1 MGICFDHIYFR
12 PKISAACFK
21 ISFSILNC
29 WFSFRSRIS
38 SSCSGV
44 RLSFSWKE
52 PELDAC
58 FTHLSNREVAMS
70 YSRQISHLRLPERYS
85 STSCCLN
92 SSVYLRGQ
100 DTATVEIKVN
110 DGKEIK
116 NELIYGSVSGKK
128 IDENGEALEGAVIG
142 IFKAEE
148 TEFTKDTA
156 LMTTTSAKTVVF
168 LLQKF
173 LMANGL

>member
-1 MGICFDHIYFR
+1 M
-12 PKISAACFK
+12 
-21 ISFSILNC
+21 
-29 WFSFRSRIS
+29 
-38 SSCSGV
+38 
-44 RLSFSWKE
+44 
-52 PELDAC
+52 
-58 FTHLSNREVAMS
+58 T
-70 YSRQISHLRLPERYS
+70 
-85 STSCCLN
+85 
-92 SSVYLRGQ
+92 
-100 DTATVEIKVN
+100 
-110 DGKEIK
+110 GKEIK

-156 LMTTTSAKTVVF
+156 LMMTTSAKDGSF